1 MGTTMST
8 AASPSSRSKARL
20 QGPSAGSGSAG
31 GQATAL
37 PRDARLIALLLAAAG
52 APDLEPDDDANG
64 GQAGSSAVGR
74 MLLEFAHRYT
84 HDVLADAL
92 VYSDH
97 AARGSSTQQ
106 QREQQQQ
113 QQQQREQQ
121 QQQQQQQAQAPQQAI
136 SLEDL
141 RMAIQSRTEGS
152 LLPKEYLLSLA
163 SQVNAVPLPAVPE
176 AYAVALPPERERLT
190 APNLT
195 IARHETP
202 VPLPAFPP
210 ATTEPAGG
218 LFGEDEDGQDH
229 DDEDE
234 DDDDDDDEEMEDVTA
249 GIGAEALG
257 SGSLGKHPRDE

>member
-31 GQATAL
+31 GQSTAL

-64 GQAGSSAVGR
+64 GQAGSSAVVR

-97 AARGSSTQQ
+97 GARGSST
-106 QREQQQQ
+106 
-113 QQQQREQQ
+113 

-234 DDDDDDDEEMEDVTA
+234 DEDDDDEEMEDVTA

>member
-1 MGTTMST
+1 MQLTETNMG
-8 AASPSSRSKARL
+8 AA
-20 QGPSAGSGSAG
+20 Q
-31 GQATAL
+31 
-37 PRDARLIALLLAAAG
+37 
-52 APDLEPDDDANG
+52 
-64 GQAGSSAVGR
+64 
-74 MLLEFAHRYT
+74 
-84 HDVLADAL
+84 
-92 VYSDH
+92 
-97 AARGSSTQQ
+97 
-106 QREQQQQ
+106 
-113 QQQQREQQ
+113 
-121 QQQQQQQAQAPQQAI
+121 
-136 SLEDL
+136 
-141 RMAIQSRTEGS
+141 
-152 LLPKEYLLSLA
+152 YLLSLA

-190 APNLT
+190 APNFT

-234 DDDDDDDEEMEDVTA
+234 DEDDDDDDDDEEMEDVTA